1 VAIEAV
7 DGDPFGRLEP
17 DLELALYRVAQE
29 ALNNCLKHAEARSI
43 TVTLRREPARVL
55 LQVADD
61 GRGPA
66 MNDTSGGA
74 QVGLGPLGMRERLQ
88 RWHGRVMLEG
98 GQPRGAV
105 LTAEVRLKE
114 AHGDETGR

>member
-1 VAIEAV
+1 
-7 DGDPFGRLEP
+7 
-17 DLELALYRVAQE
+17 
-29 ALNNCLKHAEARSI
+29 
-43 TVTLRREPARVL
+43 
-55 LQVADD
+55 
-61 GRGPA
+61 
-66 MNDTSGGA
+66 MNGTSGGA